1 MEKAG
6 ADVNRGGINWNAVI
20 AASLAGLLFGF
31 DTAVISG
38 VTGALRS
45 EFALSAVGLGTA
57 VSAAL
62 IGTLVGALG
71 AGAPGDRFGSR
82 TVLVW
87 IALGYIVSAIGSG
100 ASWDLGSFVAFRFLS
115 GLAIGG
121 SSVLAPVYIA
131 EVSPAKRRGFLV
143 GLFQLNI
150 VIGILVA
157 YEIGSAHV

>member
-1 MEKAG
+1 MVRIWVFLMVRRPPRSTLT
-6 ADVNRGGINWNAVI
+6 DTLFPYTTLFRSNAVI

-71 AGAPGDRFGSR
+71 AGETA
-82 TVLVW
+82 
-87 IALGYIVSAIGSG
+87 
-100 ASWDLGSFVAFRFLS
+100 
-115 GLAIGG
+115 
-121 SSVLAPVYIA
+121 
-131 EVSPAKRRGFLV
+131 
-143 GLFQLNI
+143 
-150 VIGILVA
+150 
-157 YEIGSAHV
+157 EIGRAHV

>member
-62 IGTLVGALG
+62 IGTLVGAVG

-87 IALGYIVSAIGSG
+87 LALGYIVSAIGSG
-100 ASWDLGSFVAFRFLS
+100 PRSVLGSFVAFRFLVRPT
-115 GLAIGG
+115 ARAPV
-121 SSVLAPVYIA
+121 VLAPV
-131 EVSPAKRRGFLV
+131 
-143 GLFQLNI
+143 
-150 VIGILVA
+150 
-157 YEIGSAHV
+157 

>member
-1 MEKAG
+1 MEQ
-6 ADVNRGGINWNAVI
+6 
-20 AASLAGLLFGF
+20 AARRPMA
-31 DTAVISG
+31 TA
-38 VTGALRS
+38 
-45 EFALSAVGLGTA
+45 
-57 VSAAL
+57 
-62 IGTLVGALG
+62 
-71 AGAPGDRFGSR
+71 APGDRFGSR

-100 ASWDLGSFVAFRFLS
+100 ASWDLGSFVAFRFLG

-157 YEIGSAHV
+157 YASNFAIGQLAGGDRLEGACGGKEGGGKWEKG

>member
-1 MEKAG
+1 M
-6 ADVNRGGINWNAVI
+6 

-100 ASWDLGSFVAFRFLS
+100 MLS
-115 GLAIGG
+115 HKIEGQMRSEEHTSELQSLMRISYA
-121 SSVLAPVYIA
+121 VLCL
-131 EVSPAKRRGFLV
+131 KK
-143 GLFQLNI
+143 QNKKTTNI
-150 VIGILVA
+150 
-157 YEIGSAHV
+157 YTY

>member
-1 MEKAG
+1 M
-6 ADVNRGGINWNAVI
+6 

-87 IALGYIVSAIGSG
+87 IALLVDPDEDLAKAVSGDFGTRS
-100 ASWDLGSFVAFRFLS
+100 
-115 GLAIGG
+115 
-121 SSVLAPVYIA
+121 
-131 EVSPAKRRGFLV
+131 RGTERQEHSLH
-143 GLFQLNI
+143 
-150 VIGILVA
+150 
-157 YEIGSAHV
+157 S